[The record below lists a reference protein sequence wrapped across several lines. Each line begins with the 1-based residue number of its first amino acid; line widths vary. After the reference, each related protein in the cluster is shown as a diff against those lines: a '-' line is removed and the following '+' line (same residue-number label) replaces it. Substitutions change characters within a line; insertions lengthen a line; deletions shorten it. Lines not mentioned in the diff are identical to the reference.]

1 MAQLFFAWAPKN
13 AELSRF
19 ENLHTFQDT
28 NFASFFILVDAAR
41 KYDKETVWTRVLLQ
55 SMIDYVT
62 SSVDL
67 PTLIKKIDLD
77 SK

>member
-1 MAQLFFAWAPKN
+1 M
-13 AELSRF
+13 
-19 ENLHTFQDT
+19 
-28 NFASFFILVDAAR
+28 
-41 KYDKETVWTRVLLQ
+41 WTRLLLQ

-67 PTLIKKIDLD
+67 ATLIKKIDLD